1 MTIVLVVVLI
11 AFMVRP
17 RVDRRKVE
25 RVQALDVL
33 MTRVARW
40 HRLQERLFD
49 GPMPAGGELREA
61 QTDLADAI
69 SGLRVILE

>member
-1 MTIVLVVVLI
+1 MTIVLIVLLV

-17 RVDRRKVE
+17 RVDQRKLE

-33 MTRVARW
+33 MTRVTRW

-49 GPMPAGGELREA
+49 GPMPARYELREA
-61 QTDLADAI
+61 QNDLADAI
-69 SGLRVILE
+69 SGLRVVLE

>member
-1 MTIVLVVVLI
+1 MVVVLVVLLV

-17 RVDRRKVE
+17 RVPQRKLE

-33 MTRVARW
+33 MTRVMRW

-49 GPMPAGGELREA
+49 GPMPARYELQEA
-61 QTDLADAI
+61 QNDLADAI
-69 SGLRVILE
+69 SGLRVVLE

>member
-1 MTIVLVVVLI
+1 MTIVLAILLF
-11 AFMVRP
+11 AFLVRP
-17 RVDRRKVE
+17 RVDQRKLE

-33 MTRVARW
+33 MTRVMRW

-49 GPMPAGGELREA
+49 GPMPARGELREA

-69 SGLRVILE
+69 TGLRIILE